1 MRSLLHVVAGGS
13 TAGRDL
19 PEILPALTEA
29 TIKIRQGQLH
39 MVVGLPGKGKTLLAL
54 WYAIK
59 CGLPTLYFSFD
70 SDEGTVSNRA
80 AAILMGKTVD
90 EVKAMRESP
99 AVVEVEDA
107 LSELQTRVRFD
118 FSGSPSLDDIYGE
131 TEAWVELFGSTPSL
145 IVVDNL
151 LNLRGGS
158 DNEGTAMRDNVAAL
172 HGLARETGA
181 AIILLHHVN
190 SSLLTSSSPAARIYE
205 DRPPHFGAVTGQ
217 VTQLPESVYSVA
229 MVGDRYLVAAVKNR
243 DGIADS
249 QAQRPITVAVDAPRM
264 TLYNSARDMGLARTR
279 QEWTQ

>member
-1 MRSLLHVVAGGS
+1 MRSLLHVVAGRS
-13 TAGRDL
+13 AAGRDL

-29 TIKIRQGQLH
+29 TIKVRQGQLH
-39 MVVGLPGKGKTLLAL
+39 MIAGLPGKGKTLLAV

-90 EVKAMRESP
+90 EVKAMREGP

-107 LSELQTRVRFD
+107 LAELQTRVRFD
-118 FSGSPSLDDIYGE
+118 FSGSPSLDDIYDE

-229 MVGDRYLVAAVKNR
+229 MVGDKYLVAAVKNR

-249 QAQRPITVAVDAPRM
+249 QAQRPITVAVDPSRM
-264 TLYNSARDMGLARTR
+264 SLYNSRRELELARTR
-279 QEWTQ
+279 LGWS